1 MLYGMNRVI
10 TLEAV
15 GPFQQAAKGNINSVR
30 ERRRQES
37 G

>member
-1 MLYGMNRVI
+1 MLYGMNSVI

-15 GPFQQAAKGNINSVR
+15 GPFQQAAKGNINSV
-30 ERRRQES
+30 EERRQES